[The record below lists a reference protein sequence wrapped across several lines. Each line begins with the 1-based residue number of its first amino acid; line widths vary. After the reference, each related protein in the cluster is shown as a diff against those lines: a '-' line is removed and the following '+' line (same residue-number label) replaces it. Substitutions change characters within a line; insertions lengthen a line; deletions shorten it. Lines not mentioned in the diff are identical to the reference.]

1 MGLTFSYQL
10 LKTHIPRGRK
20 PRAGHDIATRQHM
33 GGPDQTVTLP
43 LKPTISVNRNL
54 SMLDTLKLERE
65 LQMAEVHLLQ
75 SEQLTKLM
83 E

>member
-1 MGLTFSYQL
+1 
-10 LKTHIPRGRK
+10 
-20 PRAGHDIATRQHM
+20 M